1 MLQHRALEILKTGT
15 NVFLTGEPGAGK
27 THVINQYTAWL
38 RAAGIPVA
46 ITASTG
52 IAATHIGGV
61 TIHSWSGVGTREELS
76 LRDIDNILTKEYVV
90 KRFRKSEVL
99 IIDEIS
105 MLDGS
110 VLDMVNQILKQARG
124 TNKPF
129 GNMQVVFVGDFFQLP
144 PINRVQENVQYS
156 FSSKA
161 WAEAEPSVC
170 YITEQYRHEDELL
183 SNLLK
188 SIRCGD
194 VEESHYALLL
204 EQTTIGYD
212 EIEPT
217 RLFTHNAKVDEMNIS
232 QLSSLPARKK
242 QYSMKRKGNKLLVD
256 GLIRSCLSPEK
267 LVLAE
272 DAMVMCTKNN
282 FEAGYANGTLG
293 RIIGFDRETNL
304 PKLRTADG
312 RVIVVRPVKWSII
325 DGDKTIAEIE
335 QIPLRLAWAITVHK
349 SQGMSLDAVEMD
361 LQHSFVYGQGYVALS
376 RVKTLVGLKVLG
388 LNANAL
394 QVDPYIIRSDE
405 KFRNQAEIADDAFN
419 GVGVNDI
426 EKIQRQFV
434 REKGRTWPKS
444 DENGS
449 VVIEKPK
456 STYEETLELLL
467 LEQSLTEMAKN
478 RGLTEGTILAHLE
491 WLLETKAVT
500 ADKIEK
506 FFYDSNKSQVEEEI
520 MFKVFKK
527 QGISKLKPIYDAF
540 DAEYDYL
547 TIRLYRLL
555 YQAKTKH
562 RVDNKG

>member
-144 PINRVQENVQYS
+144 PINRVPENVQYS